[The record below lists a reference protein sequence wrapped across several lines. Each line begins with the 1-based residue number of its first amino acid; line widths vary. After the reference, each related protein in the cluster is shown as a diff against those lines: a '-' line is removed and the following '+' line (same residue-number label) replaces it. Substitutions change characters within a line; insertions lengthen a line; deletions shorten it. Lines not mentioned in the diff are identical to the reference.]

1 MREFLTRCLSRLRTR
16 LGGRREI
23 RERLA
28 PGFGWFYEAGET
40 LHAGRTKFQEIEVV
54 RTASFGTT
62 LLLDGATQVMEKSEF
77 QYHEPM
83 AHLALLAH
91 PEPRRVLVIGGGD
104 GGLVREIL
112 KHRCVEAVDF
122 VELDEEVV
130 AFSRRH
136 LAALGGAAFEDTRVR
151 LTFMDGRAFVEAA
164 PPASY
169 DVVVMDMTDPA
180 GPALMLY
187 TVEFFRAVARILKD
201 ERAFFV
207 MHTESPE
214 TRPAAFARIRRT
226 LAAAFPVVRG
236 AYAYVRMYG
245 TLWSFA
251 VASPGQDAAE
261 VPPAE
266 IEARIIERGIG
277 PLKLV
282 AGATWAA
289 LFSRYPYVEDL
300 LVGSGEI
307 CTDADPA
314 FPDAFD
320 PRASKR
326 GGRRTGNGG

>member
-1 MREFLTRCLSRLRTR
+1 MRKLLDRIRRGLGFLRGRPRR
-16 LGGRREI
+16 KRREV

-28 PGFGWFYEAGET
+28 PSFGWFYEAGET

-54 RTASFGTT
+54 RTEAFGTT
-62 LLLDGATQVMEKSEF
+62 LLLDGATQVMEACDF

-91 PEPRRVLVIGGGD
+91 PDPRRVLVIGGGD
-104 GGLVREIL
+104 GGLLREIL

-130 AFSRRH
+130 IFSRRH
-136 LAALGGAAFEDTRVR
+136 LTSLGGASFEDPRVR
-151 LTFMDGRAFVEAA
+151 LIFTDGRAFVEAA

-169 DVVVMDMTDPA
+169 DAVIMDMTDPA

-187 TVEFFRAVARILKD
+187 TVEFFLSVSRVLRD
-201 ERAFFV
+201 ERSFFV

-214 TRPAAFARIRRT
+214 TRPAAFSRIRRT

-251 VASPGQDAAE
+251 VASLSQDAAALKSAE
-261 VPPAE
+261 VD
-266 IEARIIERGIG
+266 ARIVQRGIG

-282 AGATWAA
+282 SGATWPA
-289 LFSRYPYVEDL
+289 LFSRFPYVEE
-300 LVGSGEI
+300 LVAKPGDI
-307 CTDADPA
+307 CTDNDPV
-314 FPDAFD
+314 FPDVFD
-320 PRASKR
+320 PRA
-326 GGRRTGNGG
+326 